1 MPGGESP
8 LTIRDVTSLYSI
20 LLLGTA
26 RYRSLVPYQVFYFF
40 RRVAADDSCTVWVV
54 IVTSHTRSV
63 LLQGIYKSSFVGG
76 HSICPR
82 LYITMH

>member
-26 RYRSLVPYQVFYFF
+26 RYRSLVPDQVFYFF
-40 RRVAADDSCTVWVV
+40 GESPLTIRDELA
-54 IVTSHTRSV
+54 I
-63 LLQGIYKSSFVGG
+63 
-76 HSICPR
+76 
-82 LYITMH
+82 